1 MFIWDSSLPWC
12 PLFYLETL
20 DPGPWTIFLDMSV
33 SRASAMGH
41 VAPLTAQFTHH
52 VLLTMWMAVLF
63 SYKKRSCR
71 ARELHTGG
79 HTSWN
84 SLCQLATQSSLTP
97 QVLRSFSSPRR
108 GSSWWCSFSC
118 HSLFPGARSLL
129 SCLCVFQTEQRL
141 FNAAASN
148 PASPSS
154 LWLHLCFCD
163 IPKVP
168 SPEWHSIFQVQGQIV
183 MVLQIY
189 LRFTLKCS
197 RKKKKAEGYRKQD
210 WPNADKQV
218 CAMRRQRGHYMIL
231 SSFLWFEIFHNKKLI
246 SKDLKDVQNIKNTTT
261 ESNFMDFL
269 LLFWHKYTLS
279 KLLMFPN
286 NLKCLD
292 ISGFPKI
299 KMQYPYSLIP

>member
-148 PASPSS
+148 PASPPPYGFICASVTS
-154 LWLHLCFCD
+154 
-163 IPKVP
+163 
-168 SPEWHSIFQVQGQIV
+168 
-183 MVLQIY
+183 
-189 LRFTLKCS
+189 LKCHHQNGTQYS
-197 RKKKKAEGYRKQD
+197 RCR
-210 WPNADKQV
+210 V
-218 CAMRRQRGHYMIL
+218 R
-231 SSFLWFEIFHNKKLI
+231 
-246 SKDLKDVQNIKNTTT
+246 
-261 ESNFMDFL
+261 
-269 LLFWHKYTLS
+269 
-279 KLLMFPN
+279 
-286 NLKCLD
+286 
-292 ISGFPKI
+292 
-299 KMQYPYSLIP
+299 